1 MIDGISTAADLT
13 PSARVQGAGA
23 AQIYSPPPSPHSSQ
37 DILLS
42 RTDAEPCWVSTAP
55 LQFTPKLRETS
66 LILAL
71 AELHVR
77 HDYA

>member
-1 MIDGISTAADLT
+1 MIDGISAAADLT

-42 RTDAEPCWVSTAP
+42 HTDAEPC
-55 LQFTPKLRETS
+55 
-66 LILAL
+66 
-71 AELHVR
+71 
-77 HDYA
+77 